1 MRGTLLSLV
10 LLLLP
15 VVWLAVF
22 ALTRKAMSSSIIMGG
37 LAQVMGDLT
46 FVMGGRVIPPP
57 VPGRRDTVF
66 TRFIVMGG
74 YTAWWFLR
82 LFTPRV
88 SISSPVIVD
97 RMHRHR
103 LRLHWDLLRRWVL

>member
-1 MRGTLLSLV
+1 
-10 LLLLP
+10 
-15 VVWLAVF
+15 
-22 ALTRKAMSSSIIMGG
+22 MSSSSRISIMGG
-37 LAQVMGDLT
+37 LAQVMGGLT
-46 FVMGGRVIPPP
+46 FVMGGKAIPPP
-57 VPGRRDTVF
+57 APGRQDTAF

-74 YTAWWFLR
+74 YTAWWFLQ

-88 SISSPVIVD
+88 SFRPVILD